1 MSKSPFK
8 RLPPAIP
15 LFLLALNA
23 CGPVT
28 FPADRLPEAVR
39 ELCLKEQKVDV
50 NAHVVG
56 RTLYMSCAVDG
67 LVGVDLDFDKKALE
81 TLEGVMLS
89 GTRASLSTDA
99 KVDFLSVQVADSR
112 LGSSITLLRYVPDI
126 KGLLYMRYSRDDFET
141 RLVIETDGGPNSNNV
156 SSVEEDKDVT
166 MPDFVARLIAS
177 RLHRQLT
184 GNPLVSVFLRVSQ
197 VRGRTDERG
206 EIVLMFVRPE
216 DEALSESSLA
226 VLDAAVAEVASDVF
240 KKYDP
245 DGQIFHS
252 VRLDDDKGRVLSQK
266 SRNDLSPAPSVL
278 GDGVN

>member
-1 MSKSPFK
+1 M
-8 RLPPAIP
+8 
-15 LFLLALNA
+15 
-23 CGPVT
+23 T
-28 FPADRLPEAVR
+28 FPADRLPETVR

-50 NAHVVG
+50 SARQVG

-67 LVGVDLDFDKKALE
+67 LIGVDLDFDKKALE

-99 KVDFLSVQVADSR
+99 KLDFLSVRVADAR

-126 KGLLYMRYSRDDFET
+126 KGLLYMRYSRDDFES
-141 RLVIETDGGPNSNNV
+141 RLVIETEGAPNDAV
-156 SSVEEDKDVT
+156 SIEEDKDVT

-206 EIVLMFVRPE
+206 EVVLMFVRPE
-216 DEALSESSLA
+216 DETLSESSLA
-226 VLDAAVAEVASDVF
+226 VLDAAVAEVALDVF

-245 DGQIFHS
+245 EGHVFHS

-266 SRNDLSPAPSVL
+266 SRSALTLNLT
-278 GDGVN
+278 GVDKN